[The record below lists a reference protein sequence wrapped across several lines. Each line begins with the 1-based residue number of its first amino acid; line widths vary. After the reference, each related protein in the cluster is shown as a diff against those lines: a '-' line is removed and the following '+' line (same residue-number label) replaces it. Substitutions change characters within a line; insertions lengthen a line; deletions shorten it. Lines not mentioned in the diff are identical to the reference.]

1 MPDRAEVFP
10 AAAFPENRSG
20 RLTSEQARRFERIVS
35 GRRQSTRGL
44 AVPVGAIGA
53 LLLIMSG
60 PAATAVKRHL
70 TGWGFVAAAAVILAA
85 PAFDPLA
92 ADVREGRVEAIE
104 GAVGK
109 RRMQSMAPTSG
120 ARYYLTI
127 GGHQLRTYLS
137 DYDAAPD
144 AGYVRAYYLPRTK
157 KLVNLERLPNPPLP
171 AGPDE
176 ARSMFGRMA
185 RAFASGDPVAF
196 AEARAD
202 AAGLLDAG
210 QESTR
215 EPSDA
220 ASGRVAG
227 GLVREALVGR
237 WTHPLVTVIL
247 ADNGTATVTT
257 IAGSTQA
264 GHWAVDG
271 HGRLLTNVTGTME
284 PTDAVLDGGRLTIQ
298 LEGQRLTFTRAGQ
311 V

>member
-1 MPDRAEVFP
+1 MADRAELFP

-20 RLTSEQARRFERIVS
+20 RLTSEQAGRFERMVS
-35 GRRQSTRGL
+35 GRRLSTRGI

-70 TGWGFVAAAAVILAA
+70 FGWGFVAAAAVILAA

-92 ADVREGRVEAIE
+92 ADVREGRVESVE

-109 RRMQSMAPTSG
+109 RRRQSTSRRG
-120 ARYYLTI
+120 RTRYYLTI
-127 GGHQLRTYLS
+127 GGRQLRTYLS
-137 DYDAAPD
+137 AYDAAPD
-144 AGYVRAYYLPRTK
+144 AGYVRAYYLPRTR

-176 ARSMFGRMA
+176 ARGMFGRMA
-185 RAFASGDPVAF
+185 RAFATGDPVAF
-196 AEARAD
+196 AEARAN
-202 AAGLLDAG
+202 AAGLFDAA
-210 QESTR
+210 QELVR
-215 EPSDA
+215 EPSNA
-220 ASGRVAG
+220 ASGRVSG

-247 ADNGTATVTT
+247 AEDGTATVTT
-257 IAGSTQA
+257 MLGATQA
-264 GHWAVDG
+264 GHWSMDG
-271 HGRLLTNVTGTME
+271 QGRLLTDVTGTMA

-298 LEGQRLTFTRAGQ
+298 LEGRRVTFTRAADA
-311 V
+311 

>member
-20 RLTSEQARRFERIVS
+20 HLTSEQARRFERMVS

-60 PAATAVKRHL
+60 PAATEVKRHL

-109 RRMQSMAPTSG
+109 RRVQSTAHSG
-120 ARYYLTI
+120 FTRYYLNI
-127 GGHQLRTYLS
+127 GGRQLRTYLS

-144 AGYVRAYYLPRTK
+144 AGYVRAYYLPRTRR
-157 KLVNLERLPNPPLP
+157 LVNLERLPNPPLP

-176 ARSMFGRMA
+176 ARGMFGQMA
-185 RAFASGDPVAF
+185 RAFASGNPVAF
-196 AEARAD
+196 AEARAN
-202 AAGLLDAG
+202 AAGLLDAA
-210 QESTR
+210 QELIR
-215 EPSDA
+215 EPSNA

-237 WTHPLVTVIL
+237 WTHPLVTVKL
-247 ADNGTATVTT
+247 AEDGTATVTT
-257 IAGSTQA
+257 IVGSTEA
-264 GHWAVDG
+264 GHWSVDG
-271 HGRLLTNVTGTME
+271 HGRLLTDVTGTMA
-284 PTDAVLDGGRLTIQ
+284 PTDAVLDGGSLT
-298 LEGQRLTFTRAGQ
+298 
-311 V
+311 